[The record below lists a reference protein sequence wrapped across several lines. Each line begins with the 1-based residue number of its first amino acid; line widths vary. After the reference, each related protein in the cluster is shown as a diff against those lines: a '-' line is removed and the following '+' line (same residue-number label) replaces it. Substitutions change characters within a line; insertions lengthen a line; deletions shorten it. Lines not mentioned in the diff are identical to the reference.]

1 MMQILSIR
9 ITVLVLIGSTLLPAA
24 AMAGDDGRSFDPW
37 ALIGEWSGQGMFVMP
52 VTGIRLSI
60 EGRADFT
67 YDSTEGY
74 IRTSMVGTKFFY
86 TYRDSGHLYVDEE
99 VDSLVWEIWDGF
111 GKHVIYEG
119 SIRGDTLTGRRVKG
133 DAVYSITATLVS
145 RDSLDFRLDYIDDR
159 GRKSEKARFNLGRI
173 R

>member
-1 MMQILSIR
+1 MMRILSVG
-9 ITVLVLIGSTLLPAA
+9 ITVLVMVGKTLLPAA

-60 EGRADFT
+60 EGRAGFT

-86 TYRDSGHLYVDEE
+86 TYQDSGHLYVDEE

-119 SIRGDTLTGRRVKG
+119 SIRGDTLTGRRLKG
-133 DAVYSITATLVS
+133 SAVYSLAATLVS
-145 RDSLDFRLDYIDDR
+145 KDSLVFRLDYIDAQ